1 MAFGK
6 GQESKEGSNF
16 PKYVGV
22 GSFKVIDVNPTK
34 EKLEA
39 IYNTTFDKDVEY
51 INKSPEGIDQV
62 RIDFI
67 VQSDIEKNNNIDL
80 KTKITFFLKKAPKY
94 NKDKTKVQVIN
105 LYGETTWIDI
115 ELVKKGELPENQS
128 WFEKPYRPCLEG
140 EDELTQFLKVFLNI
154 PVKSWRDKNGVV
166 KTIENKSDAEAR
178 LENVEKYFK
187 GEFKELKDI
196 IKFQP
201 DNKFKMALGVKT
213 TDDNKEY
220 QTVYTKMF
228 VKNNVNDF
236 SRLEKAISDS
246 QANGAFSNVKFS
258 VTPLQ
263 EYVVTPTNFTQEVS
277 SKEEEDWFNQ
287 Q

>member
-22 GSFKVIDVNPTK
+22 GSFKVIEVNPTK

-51 INKSPEGIDQV
+51 ISKSPEGIDQV

-115 ELVKKGELPENQS
+115 ELVKKGEIPENQS

-178 LENVEKYFK
+178 LENIEKYFK